1 MKRLMKE
8 HCITMYH
15 VPSPQTSGPKMQR
28 KWVLQALINPVV
40 TRKLKL
46 IRFVSSLSLIYHR
59 VLQSLLPTTCQ
70 VSRAEGRE

>member
-1 MKRLMKE
+1 
-8 HCITMYH
+8 
-15 VPSPQTSGPKMQR
+15 MQR
-28 KWVLQALINPVV
+28 KWVLQALMNPVV